1 LLLFISIKSITP
13 VSFCLPKSQPPHKS
27 PGRPKDVQKEE
38 AILAAA
44 VALFLQKGYQQTT
57 MADVARQ
64 AKVSKQTVYSHFGS
78 KEALL
83 EQMIRSQ
90 VEQYF
95 LRLPLPE
102 EDSFIAHLEALA
114 LGFLHLIL
122 DPETLAMQR
131 LIIAEA
137 KNQPELGQ
145 LFYDNGPRPV
155 IEKMCALLEA
165 QCEQLPAMQESAE
178 AAMDFF
184 NLIKGGEHF
193 FQLIG
198 VTNSPFLTT
207 TCVNNET
214 AYVKRA
220 VEKFLRLYQGKGA
233 A

>member
-1 LLLFISIKSITP
+1 MN
-13 VSFCLPKSQPPHKS
+13 FCLPKNQPPKPS
-27 PGRPKDVQKEE
+27 PPKPLGRPKDAQKEE
-38 AILAAA
+38 AILEAAA
-44 VALFLQKGYQQTT
+44 ALFLQQGYQQTT
-57 MADVARQ
+57 MANIARK
-64 AKVSKQTVYSHFGS
+64 AKVSKQTVYSHFGA

-95 LRLPLPE
+95 LRLPLAK
-102 EDSFIAHLEALA
+102 EDSFTAHLEALA
-114 LGFLHLIL
+114 LGFLHLVL

-155 IEKMCALLEA
+155 IEKMCALLESQRA
-165 QCEQLPAMQESAE
+165 QLPAMQESAE

-198 VTNSPFLTT
+198 VANSAFLSRYGA
-207 TCVNNET
+207 NDDT
-214 AYVKRA
+214 AYAKRA
-220 VEKFLRLYQGKGA
+220 VKKFLRLYQCQS
-233 A
+233 

>member
-1 LLLFISIKSITP
+1 M
-13 VSFCLPKSQPPHKS
+13 SFCLPKNQSSTTPASKPL
-27 PGRPKDVQKEE
+27 GRPKDAQKEE

-44 VALFLQKGYQQTT
+44 TALFLQQGYQRTT
-57 MADVARQ
+57 MADIARK
-64 AKVSKQTVYSHFGS
+64 AKVSKQTVYSHFGA

-95 LRLPLPE
+95 LRLPLAK
-102 EDSFIAHLEALA
+102 EDSFTAHLEALA

-145 LFYDNGPRPV
+145 LFYDNGPRLV
-155 IEKMCALLEA
+155 MEKMCALLESQRA
-165 QCEQLPAMQESAE
+165 QLPAMQESAE
-178 AAMDFF
+178 AALDFF

-193 FQLIG
+193 CQLIG
-198 VTNSPFLTT
+198 VRNSPFLTT
-207 TCVNNET
+207 TCVDNET
-214 AYVKRA
+214 AYAKRA
-220 VEKFLRLYQGKGA
+220 VEKFLRLYQYVGNKN
-233 A
+233 